1 MADRLKLIDVKT
13 TQDGYSNSVVMTF
26 VFKIKGFDRD
36 IRVLDFEAN
45 EKIKQMLCFD
55 FYVLSSCGW
64 ADPNCKTIQKS
75 ILFNISD
82 EVIYNGWYF
91 KVRTTGNG

>member
-26 VFKIKGFDRD
+26 IFKIKGFDRD
-36 IRVLDFEAN
+36 IRHLDFMAS

-55 FYVLSSCGW
+55 FYDLSSCGW

-75 ILFNISD
+75 ILFNISK
-82 EVIYNGWYF
+82 EVIYNG
-91 KVRTTGNG
+91 

>member
-26 VFKIKGFDRD
+26 IFKIKGFDRD
-36 IRVLDFEAN
+36 IRILDFMSSK
-45 EKIKQMLCFD
+45 KIKQMICFD
-55 FYVLSSCGW
+55 FYDLYSCGW

-75 ILFNISD
+75 ILFNISKK
-82 EVIYNGWYF
+82 VIYKNLYIIDDI
-91 KVRTTGNG
+91 

>member
-26 VFKIKGFDRD
+26 IFKIKGFDRD
-36 IRVLDFEAN
+36 IRMLDFMASV
-45 EKIKQMLCFD
+45 KIKQMLCFD
-55 FYVLSSCGW
+55 FYDLSSCEW

-75 ILFNISD
+75 ILFNISK
-82 EVIYNGWYF
+82 EVIYKN
-91 KVRTTGNG
+91 

>member
-26 VFKIKGFDRD
+26 IFKIKGFNRD
-36 IRVLDFEAN
+36 IRHLDFMAN
-45 EKIKQMLCFD
+45 DKIKQMLCFD
-55 FYVLSSCGW
+55 FYDLSSCGW

-75 ILFNISD
+75 ILFNLSKNG
-82 EVIYNGWYF
+82 VVLYNG
-91 KVRTTGNG
+91 

>member
-13 TQDGYSNSVVMTF
+13 TQAVYSNSVVMSF
-26 VFKIKGFDRD
+26 IFKIEGFDRD
-36 IRVLDFEAN
+36 IRHLDFMAN

-55 FYVLSSCGW
+55 FYDLSSCGW

-75 ILFNISD
+75 VLFNISK
-82 EVIYNGWYF
+82 EVIYSG
-91 KVRTTGNG
+91 